1 MDTPKRKR
9 TCLRAGCDRG
19 VRDGYRCCSYLCDIV
34 NNRLEQVERM
44 CRALGPVPLSVEMWT
59 AAVELSDALT
69 LEQQLES
76 KMYRLAMEQGFTAEE
91 WSAIKGRPQGRMTG

>member
-1 MDTPKRKR
+1 
-9 TCLRAGCDRG
+9 
-19 VRDGYRCCSYLCDIV
+19 
-34 NNRLEQVERM
+34 
-44 CRALGPVPLSVEMWT
+44 MWT

-91 WSAIKGRPQGRMTG
+91 WSAIKGRPRGRMAG

>member
-9 TCLRAGCDRG
+9 SCSRAGCDRG

-34 NNRLEQVERM
+34 NNRLEQVERT

-59 AAVELSDALT
+59 AAVELSDAPF
-69 LEQQLES
+69 
-76 KMYRLAMEQGFTAEE
+76 G
-91 WSAIKGRPQGRMTG
+91 